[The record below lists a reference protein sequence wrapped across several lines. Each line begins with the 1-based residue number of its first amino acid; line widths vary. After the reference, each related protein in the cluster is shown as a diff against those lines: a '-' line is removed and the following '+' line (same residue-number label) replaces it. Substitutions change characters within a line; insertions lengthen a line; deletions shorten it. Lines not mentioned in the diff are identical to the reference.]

1 MWGHRASIPQNALIR
16 ASVIE
21 FFSHLRGELILE
33 SWGGAGGKEG
43 AGNKDTL
50 VFGFERVRERDQFV
64 EKFRARKAAEGDI
77 KVVVHDDINGDLP
90 TPPKLARAIVG
101 HFKPQGKILE
111 PCAGAGAFLDCLPG
125 AEWCEIKK
133 DRDFFQYYGKVDWI
147 IGNPP
152 YMRRLEF
159 LERSLQLAADTVL
172 LFQVP
177 MMFFKSRLEIV
188 SRYGCGIREIV
199 LIDNPPEPWP
209 QFGMELGAVHIQK
222 GHKGGITVT
231 DKRGAFPVDFG

>member
-1 MWGHRASIPQNALIR
+1 MWGHRATIAQNALIR

-21 FFSHLRGELILE
+21 FFSQMRGELILE
-33 SWGGAGGKEG
+33 SWGGARGTAS

-64 EKFRARKAAEGDI
+64 EKFRARKAAEGEI
-77 KVVVHDDINGDLP
+77 TVPVHHDVDDDIP
-90 TPPKLARAIVG
+90 TPPKLARAIVE

-111 PCAGAGAFLDCLPG
+111 PCAGDGAFLDCLPG
-125 AEWCEIKK
+125 ADWCEIKK
-133 DRDFFQYYGKVDWI
+133 ERDFFRYYEKVDWI
-147 IGNPP
+147 IGHPP
-152 YMRRLEF
+152 YMQRLEF
-159 LERSLQLAADTVL
+159 LERSVQLATNTVL

-177 MMFFKSRLEIV
+177 MMFFRSRLEITK
-188 SRYGCGIREIV
+188 RHGCGMKEIV

-209 QFGMELGAVHIQK
+209 QFSMELGAIHIRK
-222 GHKGGITVT
+222 GHKGGIVIT